1 MTCAFAVLDK
11 SYADTTKALQALSGL
26 VRVSV
31 FEFGS
36 GTKKVGFLNSQ
47 QVSVFVRVVNI
58 TISKSILVLK

>member
-1 MTCAFAVLDK
+1 MRTLLIIV
-11 SYADTTKALQALSGL
+11 SKALQALSGS

-31 FEFGS
+31 FDFGS
-36 GTKKVGFLNSQ
+36 GTKKIGFLNSY